1 MNRYAHL
8 AFTQTVR
15 GVQRERGSGEAMER
29 LLRGDPEE
37 FDRIGPAEAAFITER
52 DHFYL
57 ASVTADGWPYV
68 QHRGGPPGFVHV
80 LDEGTLAYTEVRGN
94 RQYITTGN
102 LRDDDRVSLFFM
114 DYPRRLRL
122 KVMARAE
129 ILDIAREA
137 ELSERLADVVSDG
150 RPEQL
155 MVLRVEG
162 TSWNC
167 SKHITPRFS
176 EEELA
181 DALLPVRQRIAELTA
196 ENEALRARLQDR

>member
-1 MNRYAHL
+1 MRDHEP
-8 AFTQTVR
+8 VR
-15 GVQRERGSGEAMER
+15 PSRVHPDGTRRPAGAGQRRGDGAAAPR
-29 LLRGDPEE
+29 DPEE

-114 DYPRRLRL
+114 DYPRY
-122 KVMARAE
+122 
-129 ILDIAREA
+129 
-137 ELSERLADVVSDG
+137 SG
-150 RPEQL
+150 
-155 MVLRVEG
+155 
-162 TSWNC
+162 
-167 SKHITPRFS
+167 
-176 EEELA
+176 
-181 DALLPVRQRIAELTA
+181 
-196 ENEALRARLQDR
+196 